1 MIMTNNILKLC
12 GIGAFAV
19 ALVACGEQESTSVE
33 QGTKAA
39 WETGRASNI
48 CQQATVPDR
57 AEFPAVDNT
66 AKVDEYIA
74 AHPEFFK
81 FASVDD
87 LPKNLVWENGMDLPE
102 IGSDQAIKGGTY
114 NERIQDFPR
123 TLRVVGPD
131 ANGSFR
137 PFILD
142 YVRMYFARPHPGT
155 EEFDLY
161 PGIAQEWAVSR
172 ENKEVYIRINPAARF
187 SDGVPITTDDV
198 LFTFYMMQSKD
209 IIAPWYNDF
218 YTNILSG
225 VTKYDDLTFS
235 VSLPDARP
243 DMAYKALNW
252 EPYPKHFFAELGEDY
267 PARYQWQFVP
277 SSGPYVVCPE
287 DLKKGRSLTIRHIP
301 DWWAADNK
309 FQKNRF
315 NFDKLR
321 FSVIRDTPKAFEA
334 FKAGELERFSL
345 QLAEYWYDKLPDTDA
360 DVQAGYIHKSKFINV
375 HPRPTYGLWINE
387 TKPYLDNRDVRVGI
401 NYASNWQMV
410 ADRFYRGDAVRMRT
424 SADGF
429 GSMTHPT
436 LTARPFDPAKA
447 REHFAKAGFTIV
459 GDDGVLRNENGDRL
473 SFTLTTGY
481 ERLKDILTI
490 LREEALKAGL
500 EIRLEI
506 LDGTA
511 SWKKVQEKK
520 HDLQFSA
527 FAVGYEMYPRYWET
541 YHSDNAYDIPFLAD
555 GSVNPDRKIKTQ
567 TNNLQVL
574 ASYDIDQMINRYRT
588 SEDLD
593 EMRDLAFKLEAALYE
608 DASFVPGFV
617 LPFYRIGHQRWLRFP
632 EETFNEMHTRSDIQF
647 FVGWIDKDMKTETLA
662 AKKSGKT
669 FPPQIN
675 TYDQFEQN

>member
-1 MIMTNNILKLC
+1 MIMKDHILKLC
-12 GIGAFAV
+12 GIGALAA
-19 ALVACGEQESTSVE
+19 ALVACGDQESASVE
-33 QGTKAA
+33 QGDKAA

-57 AEFPAVDNT
+57 SAFPVVDNS
-66 AKVDEYIA
+66 AKVEEYFT

-102 IGSDQAIKGGTY
+102 IGSDSAIKGGTY
-114 NERIQDFPR
+114 NEHIQDFPR

-131 ANGSFR
+131 SNGSFR
-137 PFILD
+137 PYILD

-155 EEFDLY
+155 KEFQLY

-172 ENKEVYIRINPAARF
+172 EDKKVYIRINPEAQF
-187 SDGVPITTDDV
+187 SDGMPITADDA
-198 LFTFYMMQSKD
+198 LFTFYMMQQKYL
-209 IIAPWYNDF
+209 IAPWYNDF
-218 YTNILSG
+218 YTNIMSG
-225 VTKYDDLTFS
+225 ITKYDDLTFAI
-235 VSLPDARP
+235 SLPDARP
-243 DMAYKALNW
+243 DMAFKALNW
-252 EPYPKHFFAELGEDY
+252 EPYPKHFFTELGDDY

-334 FKAGELERFSL
+334 FKAGELDRFDLSL
-345 QLAEYWYDKLPDTDA
+345 SEYWYDKLPDDDL
-360 DVQAGYIHKSKFINV
+360 DVAAGYIHKSKFINV
-375 HPRPTYGLWINE
+375 HPRPTWGLWMNQAR
-387 TKPYLDNRDVRVGI
+387 PLLDNRDIRIGI
-401 NYASNWQMV
+401 NYASNWQLV
-410 ADRFYRGDAVRMRT
+410 ADKFYRGDAVRMRT
-424 SADGF
+424 TADGF
-429 GSMTHPT
+429 GLMTDPT
-436 LTARPFDPAKA
+436 LKARPFDPEKA
-447 REHFAKAGFTIV
+447 REHFARAGFTIV
-459 GDDGVLRNENGDRL
+459 GDDGILRNAEGQKL
-473 SFTLTTGY
+473 SLTLTTGY

-490 LREEALKAGL
+490 LREEALKAGFEL
-500 EIRLEI
+500 RLELI
-506 LDGTA
+506 DSTA
-511 SWKKVQEKK
+511 SFKKASEKK
-520 HDLQFSA
+520 HDIVFLAFS
-527 FAVGYEMYPRYWET
+527 VGYEMYPRYWET
-541 YHSDNAYDIPFLAD
+541 YHSDNAYDVPFLDD
-555 GSVNPDRKIKTQ
+555 GSVNPDRVLKVQ
-567 TNNLQVL
+567 TNNLQSM
-574 ASYDIDQMINRYRT
+574 ANPDIDRMIDRYRT

-593 EMRDLAFKLEAALYE
+593 EMRDIAFKLEDALYE

-632 EETFNEMHTRSDIQF
+632 EGTFNEMHTRSDIQF
-647 FVGWIDKDMKTETLA
+647 FVGWIDEDMKAETLA

-675 TYDQFEQN
+675 IYDQFEQN

>member
-1 MIMTNNILKLC
+1 MIMKTHILKLC
-12 GIGAFAV
+12 GV
-19 ALVACGEQESTSVE
+19 SALVLALAACGDQEGPMVE
-33 QGTKAA
+33 QGDKAA
-39 WETGRASNI
+39 WETGRVSNI
-48 CQQATVPDR
+48 CKQATVPDR
-57 AEFPAVDNT
+57 DEFPAVDNS

-87 LPKNLVWENGMDLPE
+87 LPKNLTWEKGTDLPE

-131 ANGSFR
+131 SNGSFR

-155 EEFDLY
+155 REFQLY

-172 ENKEVYIRINPAARF
+172 EDKKVYIRINPAARF
-187 SDGVPITTDDV
+187 SDGMPITTDDV
-198 LFTFYMMQSKD
+198 MFTFYMMQQKFL
-209 IIAPWYNDF
+209 IAPWYNDF

-225 VTKYDDLTFS
+225 VTRYDNLTFS

-252 EPYPKHFFAELGEDY
+252 EPYPKHFFTELGEDY

-287 DLKKGRSLTIRHIP
+287 DLKKGRSLTIRHTP
-301 DWWAADNK
+301 DWWAADNR

-321 FSVIRDTPKAFEA
+321 FSVIRDTPKSFEA

-345 QLAEYWYDKLPDTDA
+345 QLAEYWYDKLPDDDA

-375 HPRPTYGLWINE
+375 HPRPTWGLWMNQAR
-387 TKPYLDNRDVRVGI
+387 PLLDNRDIRLGI
-401 NYASNWQMV
+401 NYASNWQLV
-410 ADRFYRGDAVRMRT
+410 ADKFYRGDAARMRT
-424 SADGF
+424 TADGF
-429 GSMTHPT
+429 GLMTDAT
-436 LTARPFDPAKA
+436 LQPRGFDPEKA
-447 REHFAKAGFTIV
+447 REHFAKAGFTVV
-459 GDDGVLRNENGDRL
+459 GDDGILRNAEGQKL
-473 SFTLTTGY
+473 SLTLTTGY
-481 ERLKDILTI
+481 ERLKDVLTI
-490 LREEALKAGL
+490 LREEALKAGFEL
-500 EIRLEI
+500 RLELI
-506 LDGTA
+506 DATA
-511 SWKKVQEKK
+511 SFKKASEKK
-520 HDLQFSA
+520 HDIFFGA

-541 YHSDNAYDIPFLAD
+541 YHSDNAYDVPFVDD
-555 GSVNPDRKIKTQ
+555 GAVNPARALKVQ
-567 TNNLQVL
+567 TNNLQSMANL
-574 ASYDIDQMINRYRT
+574 EIDRMIDRYRT

-593 EMRDLAFKLEAALYE
+593 EMRDIAFKLEDALYE

-632 EETFNEMHTRSDIQF
+632 EGTFNEMHTRSDIQF
-647 FVGWIDKDMKTETLA
+647 FVGWIDEEMKAETLA

-675 TYDQFEQN
+675 IYDQFEQN